1 MDQDTRALIV
11 QLCLYAGAMME
22 DASVPA
28 VTAVGV
34 TDSEL
39 LSVLGNLTRQAG
51 HISALLAAA
60 TALAESFGI
69 GTDFNP
75 GSHRSL

>member
-51 HISALLAAA
+51 HSALLAAA